1 VERTEILVVGGG
13 IGGLA
18 IALGLARRGRAVH
31 VIERAPEFV
40 EIGAGIQLAP
50 NASWALDQLGVLA
63 EIQSYAVFPQNI
75 VWMDAISG
83 EQLTK
88 LDLGKPFVEHYGYPY
103 IVMHRS
109 DLLEVLLKAC
119 QAAPNVTLEAN
130 REVTAVEDRATSAV
144 VTCAGG
150 QTYEAGIVIG
160 ADGLRS
166 TVRKFVHDDG
176 DPICSAYVAYRGT
189 IPIGDVSASAGF
201 DNVMLWTG
209 PDMHLVQYPVRRG
222 ELYNQVAV
230 FKSRRYL
237 AGGAGDDWGQPDEM
251 DEMFGRGAELVRSGI
266 AQMGR
271 QRRWPMFDRLPISNW
286 TRSRVILLGDAAHPM
301 LQYLAQGAAQ
311 ALEDT
316 AVLADILG
324 NVTGDPA
331 AAYKAFQDE
340 RAPRTAQVQTM
351 AREWGDYWHL
361 HSGPAKASRDA
372 MLQAHG
378 ATDYREADWFYGYHG
393 PAKASVR

>member
-1 VERTEILVVGGG
+1 MERTQVLVVGGG

-18 IALGLARRGRAVH
+18 LALGLARRGRAVH

-50 NASWALDQLGVLA
+50 NASWALDQLGVLP
-63 EIQSYAVFPQNI
+63 EIHSYAVFPQRI
-75 VWMDAISG
+75 VWMDAVSG
-83 EQLTK
+83 EQLTSM
-88 LDLGKPFVEHYGYPY
+88 DLGVPFTEHYGYPY
-103 IVMHRS
+103 FVMHRS
-109 DLLEVLLKAC
+109 DLLDVLLRAC
-119 QAAPNVTLEAN
+119 QAEPNVTLEAN
-130 REVTAVEDRATSAV
+130 RGAAAVEDRATTAV
-144 VTCAGG
+144 VTCENGE
-150 QTYEAGIVIG
+150 TYEADIVIG

-166 TVRKFVHDDG
+166 NVRRTILDDG

-230 FKSRRYL
+230 FKSRRYV
-237 AGGAGDDWGQPDEM
+237 AGGAGDDWGLPDEL
-251 DEMFGRGAELVRSGI
+251 DEMFARGADLVRSGI

-271 QRRWPMFDRLPISNW
+271 QRRWPMFDRTPVANW
-286 TRSRVILLGDAAHPM
+286 TRNRVTLLGDAAHPM

-316 AVLADILG
+316 AVLADRL
-324 NVTGDPA
+324 TDHPGDPA
-331 AAYKAFQDE
+331 TAFHQYQTE
-340 RAPRTAQVQTM
+340 RAPRTSRVQTQ
-351 AREWGDYWHL
+351 AREWGDYWHM
-361 HSGPAKASRDA
+361 HPGPMKSARDA
-372 MLQAHG
+372 MLQSRN
-378 ATDYREADWFYGYHG
+378 ATDYTEADWYYGYRG
-393 PAKASVR
+393 PKATSVR